1 MSFKARGGPRLPRF
15 KLPAYVGGARRG
27 GLAASGGPRLHMS
40 LRNPP
45 ARNPQI
51 VLFEGTPV
59 ATEAGMGG
67 TRTIY
72 INKKQVSVAGSP
84 LTADEILTAG
94 GYDPQDYSLF
104 LVPRLNAGGGG
115 QPGQAGGGGG
125 DNNNNNGAGNN
136 NNGAGNNNNGAG
148 NNSNGDGG
156 GGQPGQTGDNGDNDN
171 GGGGQPGQT
180 VEIKKGQAI
189 SISDGLHFNA
199 ILKNV
204 PYGFT

>member
-1 MSFKARGGPRLPRF
+1 
-15 KLPAYVGGARRG
+15 
-27 GLAASGGPRLHMS
+27 
-40 LRNPP
+40 
-45 ARNPQI
+45 
-51 VLFEGTPV
+51 V
-59 ATEAGMGG
+59 ATEAGVGG

-104 LVPRLNAGGGG
+104 LVPRLNAGGAG

-125 DNNNNNGAGNN
+125 DNNNDN
-136 NNGAGNNNNGAG
+136 
-148 NNSNGDGG
+148 GG
-156 GGQPGQTGDNGDNDN
+156 GAGQPGQAA
-171 GGGGQPGQT
+171 
-180 VEIKKGQAI
+180 EIKKGQAI

-204 PYGFT
+204 QYGFT

>member
-1 MSFKARGGPRLPRF
+1 M
-15 KLPAYVGGARRG
+15 
-27 GLAASGGPRLHMS
+27 
-40 LRNPP
+40 
-45 ARNPQI
+45 
-51 VLFEGTPV
+51 
-59 ATEAGMGG
+59 ATEAGVGG

-104 LVPRLNAGGGG
+104 LVPRLNAGGAGQPGQAGGGDNDNGAGG
-115 QPGQAGGGGG
+115 QPGQAGGG
-125 DNNNNNGAGNN
+125 
-136 NNGAGNNNNGAG
+136 
-148 NNSNGDGG
+148 
-156 GGQPGQTGDNGDNDN
+156 DNDN
-171 GGGGQPGQT
+171 GAGGQPGQT

-189 SISDGLHFNA
+189 SISDGIHFNA

>member
-1 MSFKARGGPRLPRF
+1 M
-15 KLPAYVGGARRG
+15 
-27 GLAASGGPRLHMS
+27 
-40 LRNPP
+40 
-45 ARNPQI
+45 
-51 VLFEGTPV
+51 
-59 ATEAGMGG
+59 ATEAGVGG

-84 LTADEILTAG
+84 LTADELLTAG

-104 LVPRLNAGGGG
+104 LVPRLNAGSGG

-125 DNNNNNGAGNN
+125 D
-136 NNGAGNNNNGAG
+136 
-148 NNSNGDGG
+148 SN
-156 GGQPGQTGDNGDNDN
+156 N

-189 SISDGLHFNA
+189 PISDGLHLNA

>member
-1 MSFKARGGPRLPRF
+1 M
-15 KLPAYVGGARRG
+15 
-27 GLAASGGPRLHMS
+27 
-40 LRNPP
+40 
-45 ARNPQI
+45 
-51 VLFEGTPV
+51 
-59 ATEAGMGG
+59 ATEAGVGG

-104 LVPRLNAGGGG
+104 LVPRLNAGAGG
-115 QPGQAGGGGG
+115 QPGQAGGGD
-125 DNNNNNGAGNN
+125 DNNNG
-136 NNGAGNNNNGAG
+136 
-148 NNSNGDGG
+148 S
-156 GGQPGQTGDNGDNDN
+156 
-171 GGGGQPGQT
+171 GQPGQT

>member
-1 MSFKARGGPRLPRF
+1 M
-15 KLPAYVGGARRG
+15 
-27 GLAASGGPRLHMS
+27 
-40 LRNPP
+40 
-45 ARNPQI
+45 
-51 VLFEGTPV
+51 
-59 ATEAGMGG
+59 ATEAGVGG

-94 GYDPQDYSLF
+94 GHDPQDYSLF
-104 LVPRLNAGGGG
+104 LVPRLNAGSAG
-115 QPGQAGGGGG
+115 QPGQAGGG
-125 DNNNNNGAGNN
+125 DNNNGA
-136 NNGAGNNNNGAG
+136 
-148 NNSNGDGG
+148 
-156 GGQPGQTGDNGDNDN
+156 
-171 GGGGQPGQT
+171 GQPGQT

>member
-1 MSFKARGGPRLPRF
+1 MPRF
-15 KLPAYVGGARRG
+15 KLFVYVGGARRG
-27 GLAASGGPRLHMS
+27 GLAAFGGPRLHMS

-115 QPGQAGGGGG
+115 QPGQAGGGG

-136 NNGAGNNNNGAG
+136 NNGAGNNNNGD
-148 NNSNGDGG
+148 NGGS
-156 GGQPGQTGDNGDNDN
+156 GQPGQTGDNGDNDN
-171 GGGGQPGQT
+171 GGSGQPGQTGDNGDNDNGGSGQPGQT

>member
-1 MSFKARGGPRLPRF
+1 M
-15 KLPAYVGGARRG
+15 
-27 GLAASGGPRLHMS
+27 
-40 LRNPP
+40 
-45 ARNPQI
+45 
-51 VLFEGTPV
+51 
-59 ATEAGMGG
+59 ATEAGVGG

-94 GYDPQDYSLF
+94 GHDPQDYSLF
-104 LVPRLNAGGGG
+104 LVPRLNAGSAG

-125 DNNNNNGAGNN
+125 DNDNNGAGQPGQAGGGDNNNGA
-136 NNGAGNNNNGAG
+136 
-148 NNSNGDGG
+148 
-156 GGQPGQTGDNGDNDN
+156 
-171 GGGGQPGQT
+171 GQPGQT

>member
-1 MSFKARGGPRLPRF
+1 MPRF
-15 KLPAYVGGARRG
+15 KPSVHVGGARRG
-27 GLAASGGPRLHMS
+27 GLAASGRPRLHMS
-40 LRNPP
+40 LCNPP
-45 ARNPQI
+45 ARNLQI
-51 VLFEGTPV
+51 VLFEGTLV

-94 GYDPQDYSLF
+94 GYDPKDYSLF
-104 LVPRLNAGGGG
+104 LVPRLNAGGSG
-115 QPGQAGGGGG
+115 QPGQAGGG
-125 DNNNNNGAGNN
+125 DNNNNGA
-136 NNGAGNNNNGAG
+136 
-148 NNSNGDGG
+148 
-156 GGQPGQTGDNGDNDN
+156 
-171 GGGGQPGQT
+171 GGQPGQT